1 MKTDRTARN
10 ALLIAIPAL
19 LVLLA
24 CTPKPVVLPLGPR
37 AFTFYGSTPDQNHF
51 DPGPPGG
58 EGAGGGVPASGFD
71 PPPTTLKVM
80 TLAVDVNDHRFTG
93 TPADLTTWKN
103 SKLGAYQGKLDS
115 FWKEN
120 SFANVGEDLTM
131 RDELFPL
138 PGAFDDY
145 FNRPFTGARLTTS
158 GISGYP
164 LNLSGVSVVL
174 HVRDLHDRNDDV
186 TFAPSGAFANTA
198 ALVTSC
204 QTAFDALRPDWVECM
219 SFNFEL
225 RIQLVDAEVK
235 EGSFIRVKS
244 GSNLDAIGLDG
255 PTEAPGDEATST
267 QASLM
272 GKPVTFPINLTMS
285 ASVEI
290 EVRNKDLTTRRYT
303 VTVPP
308 GSVASGAA
316 LAGLF
321 PPVLN
326 AEFNWV
332 ETNVQSDRLGL
343 RVKAGESGN
352 NAAIRIV
359 GGTNLEPLGLDGP
372 VRVDGVITFDG
383 RETVRTD
390 KCVPQALSLFMAKR
404 AAEASIAINSGNQAA
419 LDGLVDA
426 QLGGFDSF
434 MVIFVE
440 DHTGIPTRRAAAN
453 PSTYY
458 DLSIPGTGGYVYTKQ
473 IHSGLMIGTGAESWT
488 TWAHESGHVLGFWD
502 LYEHST
508 DDTHFDKTFDYLR
521 DWSLMDYHP
530 PAPHVEGWHKNMRV
544 WLPAPPD
551 VDPPAPQATE
561 VHKFTL
567 TPLEYPFADYGG
579 AGNGSYPAQQLVRVK
594 LSDSHWIQ
602 IENRETGVAYSQ
614 QLPDDTVGSVPPSP
628 SGTRGG
634 VLVTDTV
641 DPWKPAL
648 FRPAVTVLNPHGAD
662 IARGLKAGDTL
673 DLNTT
678 YPAYD
683 GIKIRVVDTVPG
695 PAGKPRSLRVEVERG
710 PGDFLELAIRP
721 WQAPD
726 IYATPDIW
734 IDWPGNG
741 AEDYLA
747 GDPPVGNGDPL
758 HWHPDGTVLNYIKAR
773 IHNNGTIMAKDVV
786 VRASINTP
794 MGMGDKGQFVPL
806 PDSAPQ
812 DIPAGDFRNFVFE
825 WRPKS
830 QGHTCLRAEIL
841 THDTSLSDLDLANND
856 AQENIDDFSPSPGSP
871 YPPTD
876 FTFTINNG
884 YEIPINV
891 RLLPTGLVPGMDLE
905 IEDPYP
911 TLSPGQTVK
920 LKARLLLDINKIPPN
935 SKERRRELR
944 FNLHALRSTAD
955 AWLPFGGISINVNP
969 TVASRLEFREVGKG
983 RVREGE
989 VLAVRIIGRLVGPY
1003 ASGQKVDA
1011 AIVASDG
1018 KSYGG
1023 MATADSSGV
1032 FSIFIQNVP
1041 PGSGTLM
1048 LYYFGPD
1055 MAQSSLGPVTVQ
1067 VP

>member
-10 ALLIAIPAL
+10 ALLLAISAL
-19 LVLLA
+19 PVLLA
-24 CTPKPVVLPLGPR
+24 CPPKPVVLPLGPR

-71 PPPTTLKVM
+71 PPPTTLNVM
-80 TLAVDVNDHRFTG
+80 MLAVDVNDHRFTG
-93 TPADLTTWKN
+93 TPADLTSWTN
-103 SKLGAYQGKLDS
+103 SKLSDYQGQLDP

-174 HVRDLHDRNDDV
+174 HVRDAHDRNDDV
-186 TFAPSGAFANTA
+186 TFAPSGTFADPA

-204 QTAFDALRPDWVECM
+204 QTAFDAVRPDWVECM
-219 SFNFEL
+219 SFNLQL
-225 RIQLVDAEVK
+225 RMQLVDAEVK

-244 GSNLDAIGLDG
+244 GSNLATIGLDG
-255 PTEAPGDEATST
+255 PKEEPGDEATST

-272 GKPVTFPINLTMS
+272 GKPVTFPINLAPS
-285 ASVEI
+285 SSVEI

-303 VTVPP
+303 VTVPL

-372 VRVDGVITFDG
+372 ARVDGVITLDG
-383 RETVRTD
+383 TNTVRTAD
-390 KCVPQALSLFMAKR
+390 SVPQALSLFIAKR
-404 AAEASIAINSGNQAA
+404 AAEASIAINSGNQTA

-440 DHTGIPTRRAAAN
+440 DHTGIPSRRAAAT
-453 PSTYY
+453 SSAYY
-458 DLSIPGTGGYVYTKQ
+458 DLSIPGTGGYTYTRQ
-473 IHSGLMIGTGAESWT
+473 LHSGIMIGTGFEGWA

-502 LYEHST
+502 LYAHST
-508 DDTHFDKTFDYLR
+508 DDSHFDGMFDYLN
-521 DWSLMDYHP
+521 DWSLMAWHS
-530 PAPHVEGWHKNMRV
+530 AASHVEGWHKNMRT
-544 WLPAPPD
+544 WLPTPPE
-551 VDPPAPQATE
+551 VNPPAPQATE
-561 VHKFTL
+561 VSKFTL
-567 TPLEYPFADYGG
+567 TPLEYPFIDYSA
-579 AGNGSYPAQQLVRVK
+579 AGDTTYPAHQLVRVK

-602 IENRETGVAYSQ
+602 IENREVGVSYSHH
-614 QLPDDTVGSVPPSP
+614 LPDDTVGSSPPSP

-648 FRPAVTVLNPHGAD
+648 FRPAVTVLNPHGTNA
-662 IARGLKAGDTL
+662 ARGMKEGDVL
-673 DLNTT
+673 DLKTT

-683 GIKIRVVDTVPG
+683 GIEIRVVDTIPG

-726 IYATPDIW
+726 VYATPDIW

-741 AEDYLA
+741 AEDYLNGRSA
-747 GDPPVGNGDPL
+747 GRQRRSTPL
-758 HWHPDGTVLNYIKAR
+758 APRRHRSQLHQGSNSQRRHDHGQRRGRAGLHQHTDGHGR
-773 IHNNGTIMAKDVV
+773 QGP
-786 VRASINTP
+786 VRAP
-794 MGMGDKGQFVPL
+794 
-806 PDSAPQ
+806 
-812 DIPAGDFRNFVFE
+812 
-825 WRPKS
+825 
-830 QGHTCLRAEIL
+830 
-841 THDTSLSDLDLANND
+841 
-856 AQENIDDFSPSPGSP
+856 
-871 YPPTD
+871 
-876 FTFTINNG
+876 
-884 YEIPINV
+884 
-891 RLLPTGLVPGMDLE
+891 
-905 IEDPYP
+905 
-911 TLSPGQTVK
+911 
-920 LKARLLLDINKIPPN
+920 ARLGA
-935 SKERRRELR
+935 SGHSRRGFPELR
-944 FNLHALRSTAD
+944 FR
-955 AWLPFGGISINVNP
+955 
-969 TVASRLEFREVGKG
+969 VA
-983 RVREGE
+983 
-989 VLAVRIIGRLVGPY
+989 A
-1003 ASGQKVDA
+1003 
-1011 AIVASDG
+1011 
-1018 KSYGG
+1018 
-1023 MATADSSGV
+1023 
-1032 FSIFIQNVP
+1032 
-1041 PGSGTLM
+1041 
-1048 LYYFGPD
+1048 
-1055 MAQSSLGPVTVQ
+1055 
-1067 VP
+1067 